1 MNRFILSTDPVEAAQ
16 MHCDKH
22 VVKMILEE
30 AQMLSTAHRVLD
42 GTMTIEQRYVQGS
55 LPARF
60 RKVKRWVHSN
70 PDLDKV
76 LYQATHINHPC
87 AVWSRICRD
96 NYLWGYE
103 LLEALCKE
111 YTHRYGKTH
120 LVETKLIDVLSH
132 PPHKIQY
139 GQILT
144 NFPQAMP
151 DECKHEDSVE
161 AYRKYYI
168 EKKVR
173 FAKWT
178 NRQPPSWWPNS

>member
-42 GTMTIEQRYVQGS
+42 GTMRIEERYVQGS

-60 RKVKRWVHSN
+60 RKVKKWVHPN
-70 PDLDKV
+70 PDLDAV

-87 AVWSRICRD
+87 AAWSRVCRD

-103 LLEALCKE
+103 LLDNLCSE
-111 YTHRYGKTH
+111 YTYRYGKTH
-120 LVETKLIDVLSH
+120 LVETKLLDVLSH
-132 PPHKIQY
+132 PPRHIQY

-144 NFPQAMP
+144 DFPQAMP
-151 DECKHEDSVE
+151 DECKLDNPVE

-168 EKKVR
+168 EKKAR

-178 NRQPPSWWPNS
+178 NRPQPNWWPNS